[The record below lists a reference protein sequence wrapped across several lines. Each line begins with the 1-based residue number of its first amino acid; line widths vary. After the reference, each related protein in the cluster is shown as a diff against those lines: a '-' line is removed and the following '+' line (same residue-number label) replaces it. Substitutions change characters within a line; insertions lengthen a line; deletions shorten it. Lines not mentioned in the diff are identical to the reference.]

1 MSFKEYLDLVK
12 KNWKPLLLGAVVG
25 IIAYCA
31 GIGVYDKMKYLCTP
45 KEKIEADSI
54 DLRALKNPRFEDL
67 NKNGKLESIMDYEGV
82 PFTFEKKMDFNNKLK
97 IEGAQYT
104 IEIKK

>member
-1 MSFKEYLDLVK
+1 MSFKEYLDSAK
-12 KNWKPLLLGAVVG
+12 KNWKALILGAAIGLAV
-25 IIAYCA
+25 YFA
-31 GIGVYDKMKYLCTP
+31 GDALLKKYQYITTP

-67 NKNGKLESIMDYEGV
+67 NKNGKLESIMEYEGIQFV
-82 PFTFEKKMDFNNKLK
+82 FEKKMDFNNKLK
-97 IEGAQYT
+97 IEGTQYT